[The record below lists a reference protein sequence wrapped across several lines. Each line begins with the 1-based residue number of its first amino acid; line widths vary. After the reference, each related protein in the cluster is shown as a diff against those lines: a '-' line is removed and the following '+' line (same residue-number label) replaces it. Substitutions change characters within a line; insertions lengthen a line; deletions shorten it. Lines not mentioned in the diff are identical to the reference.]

1 MNTIAKIMAEL
12 GLAGRT
18 VRRRRGLTR
27 PGRRPA
33 SPDFVRRDFTVE
45 APDLVWS
52 GDMTEIETG
61 EGKLYMATVIDLFSR
76 RLVGYAMGERHD
88 AGLVVA
94 ALNMAAATR
103 GGEHGP
109 VTGFRG
115 RRLGVGGMARVR
127 RNGAAA
133 IERDGTVVQDAALRA
148 LAIARRAAGFC
159 GLTTRSR
166 HWVRVACSLS
176 SQRWCPYVF
185 GQGKRDCAEPWG
197 QAAWRCG

>member
-18 VRRRRGLTR
+18 VRRRRGLTW

-45 APDLVWS
+45 APDLVCS

-76 RLVGYAMGERHD
+76 RLLGYAMGERYD

-94 ALNMAAATR
+94 ALSMAAATC

-115 RRLGVGGMARVR
+115 RRLGVGGMARER
-127 RNGAAA
+127 RNGPQPLSAMG
-133 IERDGTVVQDAALRA
+133 RSYRML
-148 LAIARRAAGFC
+148 LFARS
-159 GLTTRSR
+159 LL
-166 HWVRVACSLS
+166 RVA
-176 SQRWCPYVF
+176 QQVF
-185 GQGKRDCAEPWG
+185 
-197 QAAWRCG
+197 AA